1 MENNAPRLY
10 DVRAQNPRKT
20 ANSRP
25 GIPHF
30 AEQACSVTQPYFKI
44 KWHIGQEKCYH
55 ATLAA
60 AIPHLQYLDGNPVG
74 KKGDES
80 KIFQVNDDLL
90 PTESIPWKD
99 DHESRLENIEAR
111 LMEVL
116 DTMKSTSNKGR
127 KKGTIS
133 EVQTEV
139 TNVEKDLFKR
149 KHPKMVHSPNHGVL
163 SAFRLGFV
171 QKQRS
176 SSSRG
181 ESHTPSQGFKQLARR
196 LRSKFKVYKNLL
208 SLENLQEASII
219 IFGCPRE
226 KFSTAE
232 IDNLRSYVSS
242 GGSVI
247 FLSKEGGDIAQNTN
261 LNDLTQEYGITIN
274 SDGVFSGRS
283 FCGREYN
290 SDPRCELFSSFNNNN
305 RIISRFWEPDDIEY
319 DNSRNELRFLYPYGT
334 TLSVQKPATTILS
347 SGFMSQPVQ
356 CSIGALWQGTK
367 GKGRVA
373 VTGSVAMFED
383 VWLDKEDNATL
394 SDFVFLWLY
403 KEKSLELE
411 KVNIEEPDARELE
424 QIPNTEALANRLRCC
439 LQEADD
445 IPKDFTQLLDN
456 SLFKYHTDLIP
467 ETGNLYRSLGVKHAP
482 LTLIAPQFE
491 TPLPP
496 LQPAVFSPVLKE
508 PKLPEIDLFD
518 LDDCFASPCARL
530 AQLTNKESSFRAAQS
545 GLCSGISKIAE
556 ALGPKDGELAGIG
569 AIY

>member
-1 MENNAPRLY
+1 
-10 DVRAQNPRKT
+10 
-20 ANSRP
+20 
-25 GIPHF
+25 
-30 AEQACSVTQPYFKI
+30 
-44 KWHIGQEKCYH
+44 
-55 ATLAA
+55 
-60 AIPHLQYLDGNPVG
+60 
-74 KKGDES
+74 
-80 KIFQVNDDLL
+80 
-90 PTESIPWKD
+90 
-99 DHESRLENIEAR
+99 
-111 LMEVL
+111 
-116 DTMKSTSNKGR
+116 
-127 KKGTIS
+127 
-133 EVQTEV
+133 
-139 TNVEKDLFKR
+139 
-149 KHPKMVHSPNHGVL
+149 
-163 SAFRLGFV
+163 
-171 QKQRS
+171 
-176 SSSRG
+176 
-181 ESHTPSQGFKQLARR
+181 
-196 LRSKFKVYKNLL
+196 KNLL

-274 SDGVFSGRS
+274 SDGVVQTIQEKYFHPKEVMVTDGII
-283 FCGREYN
+283 
-290 SDPRCELFSSFNNNN
+290 CEELN
-305 RIISRFWEPDDIEY
+305 EPDDIEY
-319 DNSRNELRFLYPYGT
+319 DNSRQELRFLYPYGT

-411 KVNIEEPDARELE
+411 KVNIEELDARELE

-445 IPKDFTQLLDN
+445 IPKDFTQLLND

-508 PKLPEIDLFD
+508 PMLPETDLFD

-530 AQLTNKESSFRAAQS
+530 AQLTNKCKGVEPEDLVLYILEAAAII
-545 GLCSGISKIAE
+545 GIM
-556 ALGPKDGELAGIG
+556 PKV
-569 AIY
+569 